1 MKRVVVAVALLAGVT
16 AAASSALAAQ
26 EASNADPG
34 IGSAAALAAPSCDRE
49 RERLKFQSTGAPP
62 CVKPWANGDDNGG
75 ATAQG
80 VTKDSIAVV
89 VLWADLP
96 AARAAEGNIID
107 QATGEPGTEPD
118 AIVDTNEVYEP
129 FHETWGREIEYT
141 FVKAGGLDEASQ
153 RADAVK
159 VAAMKPFAVLDYATL
174 YVGGGG
180 LVFESALEGK
190 VPVVFTFPCCGVI
203 PAVERSNPLV
213 ANAGEWVGKALVG
226 RKAKWAGDDTLQ
238 AEERVFGVVHPAGN
252 FAIDLEVFT
261 KELQKHGG
269 KVTTAV
275 SYPSG
280 TEQLNSPPP
289 EALEQVPTIISR
301 LKSEGVTTVVNFASG
316 LGMSPALTKAA
327 TDQDYFPEWVVTG
340 NGYQDIDIVAP
351 PVRPAAAGARVRVA
365 LVQPVRRHPGRGCG
379 GRVGLPLVLGHR
391 QGNVLR
397 GRLEPGHLVVHR
409 RAPRGPEADGPV
421 VRARPGRALP
431 TDRRRVL
438 RRDHD
443 PRAELE
449 RVRHDATP
457 RERARLVERRHGR
470 TVADRRSLGDRP
482 GEVDVPRRWQA
493 LHRRHVPEGRAEVLR
508 RVGVDLGARRG
519 PAGRATAPLSLR
531 RLPERRRG
539 TDRLLERGDV
549 RA

>member
-190 VPVVFTFPCCGVI
+190 VPVVFTFPCCAVI

-261 KELQKHGG
+261 DELQRHGG
-269 KVTTAV
+269 KVKTAV

-289 EALEQVPTIISR
+289 EALEQAPTIISR
-301 LKSEGVTTVVNFASG
+301 LKSDGVTTVVNFASG

-340 NGYQDIDIVAP
+340 NGYQDIDIVARQSDQQQLAHAFGLLWFNP
-351 PVRPAAAGARVRVA
+351 YVDIQEGGAAAVSAFHWFWGTDKGTFSTGASS
-365 LVQPVRRHPGRGCG
+365 LVTSLYTGV
-379 GRVGLPLVLGHR
+379 
-391 QGNVLR
+391 
-397 GRLEPGHLVVHR
+397 HL
-409 RAPRGPEADGPV
+409 AGPK
-421 VRARPGRALP
+421 L
-431 TDRRRVL
+431 T
-438 RRDHD
+438 
-443 PRAELE
+443 
-449 RVRHDATP
+449 ATSF
-457 RERARLVERRHGR
+457 ERALVERYPPTGGAFSDEITTLEQSWSEFGTMPPRGSALGWWSAD
-470 TVADRRSLGDRP
+470 TVGPSQIVGPSATGP
-482 GEVDVPRRWQA
+482 GKWMFLDGGKRYIGGTFPKGEPKFFDASVSISVLDEIP
-493 LHRRHVPEGRAEVLR
+493 PAE
-508 RVGVDLGARRG
+508 
-519 PAGRATAPLSLR
+519 
-531 RLPERRRG
+531 RLPLYPCDDCPSAG
-539 TDRLLERGDV
+539 GGPT
-549 RA
+549 ASSNAAT